1 MLQLDATTSRH
12 PSSAVRPI
20 ALTTG
25 DVSTTTRTAIQTS
38 TTEALVIKPASPP
51 MCQPALPETEI
62 VPPRP
67 LPEVTSYVPE
77 TIAAFDWFTQVRKT
91 IDGDRI
97 RSAPV
102 F

>member
-38 TTEALVIKPASPP
+38 TTEAFAINPAPP
-51 MCQPALPETEI
+51 PAH
-62 VPPRP
+62 VPAGSSGNGNPSAPAAAR
-67 LPEVTSYVPE
+67 SHHVPE